1 MPLPSILTKELL
13 SSIKAT
19 PHLPPNSW
27 YFISATTL
35 STLNLPHEIPK
46 VFKYAMEQSPK
57 ATHAEQLSIAR
68 RTREALVKSAAIIG
82 LPKTINALFALKE
95 GTPESLRDEPLGYSQ
110 TGRTIDLYTTQTS
123 TILQRGQKF
132 FDQVYG
138 KVTNRVMGQMD
149 RSGTEDLGLLA
160 RIEYGYILSPTGVLN
175 AAETSYVVLAAL
187 VPQDVNPQLK
197 GHLVGAVN
205 NGATRDEVNA
215 VRGLVVKLCEAAGM
229 RRLKEG
235 EMTPEGEGRI
245 NLWGWKEDVAALKP
259 PKKDSKL

>member
-1 MPLPSILTKELL
+1 MALPSILTKEFL
-13 SSIKAT
+13 SSIRSY

-46 VFKYAMEQSPK
+46 VFKYALEQSPK
-57 ATHAEQLSIAR
+57 ANHAEQLNVAR
-68 RTREALVKSAAIIG
+68 RTREALIKSAAIIG

-95 GTPESLRDEPLGYSQ
+95 ATPANLRDEPLGFSP
-110 TGRTIDLYTTQTS
+110 TARTVDLYTTQAS

-138 KVTNRVMGQMD
+138 KVTSRVMGQMD

-160 RIEYGYILSPTGVLN
+160 RLEYGYILSPTGVLS

-205 NGATRDEVNA
+205 NGASREEVNA
-215 VRGLVVKLCEAAGM
+215 VRGLVVSICEAAGM
-229 RRLKEG
+229 RRLKEH
-235 EMTPEGEGRI
+235 EMTPEGTSRMD
-245 NLWGWKEDVAALKP
+245 LWGWKEDVAALKP
-259 PKKDSKL
+259 PKESKL

>member
-1 MPLPSILTKELL
+1 MALPSILTKELL
-13 SSIKAT
+13 SSLRHF

-46 VFKYAMEQSPK
+46 VFQHAMEQNPK
-57 ATHAEQLSIAR
+57 ASHAEQLNMAR
-68 RTREALVKSAAIIG
+68 RTREALIKSAAIIG

-95 GTPESLRDEPLGYSQ
+95 ATPANLRDEPLGFSP
-110 TGRTIDLYTTQTS
+110 TGRTADIYTSQAS
-123 TILQRGQKF
+123 TVLQRGQKF

-160 RIEYGYILSPTGVLN
+160 RIEYGYILSPTGVLDP
-175 AAETSYVVLAAL
+175 AETSYVVLAAL

-197 GHLVGAVN
+197 GHLVGALN
-205 NGATRDEVNA
+205 NGASRDEVNA
-215 VRGLVVKLCEAAGM
+215 VRGLVVRICEAAGM
-229 RRLKEG
+229 RRLKG
-235 EMTPEGEGRI
+235 EDTRPENASL
-245 NLWGWKEDVAALKP
+245 NLWGWTEDVAALKP
-259 PKKDSKL
+259 AKDSKL

>member
-1 MPLPSILTKELL
+1 
-13 SSIKAT
+13 
-19 PHLPPNSW
+19 
-27 YFISATTL
+27 
-35 STLNLPHEIPK
+35 
-46 VFKYAMEQSPK
+46 MEQNPK
-57 ATHAEQLSIAR
+57 ASHSEQLTVAR
-68 RTREALVKSAAIIG
+68 RTREALIKSAAIIG

-95 GTPESLRDEPLGYSQ
+95 ATPVNLRDEPLGFSP
-110 TGRTIDLYTTQTS
+110 TARTVDLYTTQAS

-205 NGATRDEVNA
+205 NGASREEVNA
-215 VRGLVVKLCEAAGM
+215 VRGLVVRICEAAGM
-229 RRLKEG
+229 RRLKG
-235 EMTPEGEGRI
+235 EDMTPEGGNL

-259 PKKDSKL
+259 PKESKL

>member
-1 MPLPSILTKELL
+1 MAQYSILTKELL
-13 SSIKAT
+13 AT
-19 PHLPPNSW
+19 LKTYPHLPANSW

-46 VFKYAMEQSPK
+46 VFKYALEHSLE
-57 ATHAEQLSIAR
+57 ATHAEKLTIAR

-95 GTPESLRDEPLGYSQ
+95 VTPTNLRDEPLGYSPS
-110 TGRTIDLYTTQTS
+110 GRTVDLYTTPSS
-123 TILQRGQKF
+123 TILKRGQKF

-138 KVTNRVMGQMD
+138 KVTDRVMGQMD

-205 NGATRDEVNA
+205 NGATREEVNA
-215 VRGLVVKLCEAAGM
+215 VRGLVVRICEAAGM
-229 RRLKEG
+229 KRLGDEETRG
-235 EMTPEGEGRI
+235 ERLD
-245 NLWGWKEDVAALKP
+245 LWGWKEDVAALKP
-259 PKKDSKL
+259 PKDSKL